1 MKICYLCADPGIPI
15 FGRKG
20 CSTHVRETCSTLMEL
35 GHEVRLLC
43 SNPAGDRGGSEGHA
57 DFETISVVPPRSR
70 KLGFDLRH
78 VVLDHRFGKAL
89 EDLIRDWRP
98 DAIYER
104 YSLYS
109 RAGLRS
115 TRRHNLPRLLEVNA
129 FLTREQQDRIR
140 IAPLARFVERGIIRS
155 APRVIVVSEPLR
167 SEVAQLGVPA
177 EFVVKMPMA
186 VNLEK
191 FNPAIEGAE
200 VRRKHGLDGKF
211 VIGYVGTLAS
221 WHGLKLLEEVAERLR
236 DGGAPP
242 FAFMIVGGEGHKL
255 EANRARVRERGLE
268 ELVRFIGSVPYED
281 VPQHIRAMDTAVVP
295 DTTYWSSPAKLF
307 EYQASGV
314 PVIAP
319 SYPAIHDALEHGR
332 EGFIF
337 KPLDTAEMARLI
349 VQMMNDCESLKRM
362 AESARAR
369 AERDHSW
376 RYNGERIMELF
387 AEIQK

>member
-20 CSTHVRETCSTLMEL
+20 CSTHVRETCSVLTEL
-35 GHEVRLLC
+35 GNEVRLLC
-43 SNPAGDRGGSEGHA
+43 SNPAGDRDGAEGCGTLDTVA
-57 DFETISVVPPRSR
+57 VEPPRSR

-78 VVLDHRFGKAL
+78 VVLDYRFGKAL
-89 EDLIRDWRP
+89 ERLIEEWRP

-109 RAGLRS
+109 RAGLHAA
-115 TRRHNLPRLLEVNA
+115 RRHNLPRLLEVNA

-140 IAPLARFVERGIIRS
+140 LAPLARMVERGIIRS

-167 SEVAQLGVPA
+167 KEVASLGVPINA
-177 EFVVKMPMA
+177 VVRMPMA

-191 FNPAIEGAE
+191 FNPTIDGAE
-200 VRRKHGLDGKF
+200 VRRRHGLEDRF
-211 VIGYVGTLAS
+211 VIGYVGTLAG
-221 WHGLKLLEEVAERLR
+221 WHGLKLLEEVAEKLR
-236 DGGAPP
+236 DGGAAP

-255 EANRARVRERGLE
+255 DENRERVRGRGLGD
-268 ELVRFIGSVPYED
+268 LIRFIGSVPYED
-281 VPQHIRAMDTAVVP
+281 VPRHIRAMDAAVVP

-314 PVIAP
+314 PVLAP
-319 SYPAIHDALEHGR
+319 SYPAIHDALDHGR

-337 KPLDTAEMARLI
+337 KPLDTGEMARLI
-349 VQMMNDCESLKRM
+349 MQMMGDREKLKAM
-362 AESARAR
+362 SEAARRR

-387 AEIQK
+387 KEIR

>member
-20 CSTHVRETCSTLMEL
+20 CSTHVRETCATLTAL
-35 GHEVRLLC
+35 GHDVRLLC
-43 SNPAGDRGGSEGHA
+43 SNPEGDRDGAEGQGA
-57 DFETISVVPPRSR
+57 LDVVSVVPPRSR

-78 VVLDHRFGKAL
+78 VVLDYRFGKAL
-89 EDLIRDWRP
+89 ESLIRAWRP

-109 RAGLRS
+109 RAGLRAA
-115 TRRHNLPRLLEVNA
+115 RRHNLPRLLEVNA
-129 FLTREQQDRIR
+129 FLTREQEDRIR
-140 IAPLARFVERGIIRS
+140 LAPLARFVERAIIRS
-155 APRVIVVSEPLR
+155 AQRVIVVSEPLR
-167 SEVAQLGVPA
+167 MEVARLGVPA
-177 EFVVKMPMA
+177 DAVVKMPMA

-191 FNPAIEGAE
+191 FNPTIDGAS
-200 VRRKHGLDGKF
+200 VLRQHNLNGRF

-221 WHGLKLLEEVAERLR
+221 WHGLKLLEDVAERLR
-236 DGGAPP
+236 GAGAPP
-242 FAFMIVGGEGHKL
+242 FAFMIVGGEGDKL
-255 EANRARVRERGLE
+255 ENNRARVRERGLE
-268 ELVRFIGSVPYED
+268 EFVRFIGSVPYED
-281 VPQHIRAMDTAVVP
+281 VPRHIRAMDAAVVP

-307 EYQASGV
+307 EYQACGV

-337 KPLDTAEMARLI
+337 RPLDTAEMARLI
-349 VQMMNDCESLKRM
+349 RQMMNDRESLGKM
-362 AESARAR
+362 AEAARAR

-376 RYNGERIMELF
+376 RYNGERILELF
-387 AEIQK
+387 AEIK

>member
-20 CSTHVRETCSTLMEL
+20 CSTHVRETCATLTAL
-35 GHEVRLLC
+35 GHEIRLLC
-43 SNPAGDRGGSEGHA
+43 SNPEGDRDGAEAAGA
-57 DFETISVVPPRSR
+57 LDIVSVAAPRSR

-78 VVLDHRFGKAL
+78 IILDRRFGRAL
-89 EDLIRDWRP
+89 EKLIDAWRP

-115 TRRHNLPRLLEVNA
+115 ARRHKLPRLLEVNA
-129 FLTREQQDRIR
+129 FLTREQEDRIR
-140 IAPLARFVERGIIRS
+140 LGPLARLVERSIIRS

-167 SEVAQLGVPA
+167 TEVAQLGVPA
-177 EFVVKMPMA
+177 DAVVRMPMA
-186 VNLEK
+186 VNLDK
-191 FNPAIEGAE
+191 FNPTIDGSA
-200 VRRKHGLDGKF
+200 VRRQHGLDDVF
-211 VIGYVGTLAS
+211 VIGYVGTLAG
-221 WHGLKLLEEVAERLR
+221 WHGLKLLEDVAERLR

-242 FAFMIVGGEGHKL
+242 FAFMIVGGEGDKL
-255 EANRARVRERGLE
+255 EHNRARVRERGLE
-268 ELVRFIGSVPYED
+268 GSIRFIGSVPYED
-281 VPQHIRAMDTAVVP
+281 VPRHIRAMDAAVVP

-307 EYQASGV
+307 EYQACGV

-319 SYPAIHDALEHGR
+319 SYPAIHNALDHGR
-332 EGFIF
+332 EGLIF

-349 VQMMNDCESLKRM
+349 RQMMDNREGLGEM
-362 AESARAR
+362 ARAARAR

-376 RYNGERIMELF
+376 HYNGERILELF